1 MKKPNRLIGF
11 EDDEWD
17 DDEEDLGW
25 EDGGPADVEV
35 DGPSFA
41 PVWVGLLD
49 ASGEPI
55 LRHPVV
61 IRMGFHTD
69 ENKYHTPTLDD
80 SDTPGAGS
88 VVGFVYG
95 GPRG

>member
-1 MKKPNRLIGF
+1 MKRPFKLIRLN
-11 EDDEWD
+11 EDDEEWD
-17 DDEEDLGW
+17 DEDEWDES
-25 EDGGPADVEV
+25 GPEALEV

-41 PVWVGLLD
+41 PTWSGLLD
-49 ASGEPI
+49 ADGEPI

-61 IRMGFHTD
+61 IRMGFHPAD
-69 ENKYHTPTLDD
+69 NKYHTPTLDD

-95 GPRG
+95 PPRK